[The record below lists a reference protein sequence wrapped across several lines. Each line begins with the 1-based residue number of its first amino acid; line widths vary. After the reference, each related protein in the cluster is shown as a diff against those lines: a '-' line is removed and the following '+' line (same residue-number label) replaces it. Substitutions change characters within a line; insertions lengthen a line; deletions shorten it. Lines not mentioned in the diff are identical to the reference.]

1 MPNPGF
7 LNKKPAG
14 QICKIET
21 NKCASVSQKKVRAFF
36 AFPVAL
42 MTEEKTKRVRFFFT
56 HFRHATCFTK
66 LLVLMVEWE
75 NCITK
80 VRLFL
85 NTAIMK

>member
-21 NKCASVSQKKVRAFF
+21 NKCASVSQKKERAFF

-42 MTEEKTKRVRFFFT
+42 MTEEKTKRVRFFFLHT
-56 HFRHATCFTK
+56 SDMPH
-66 LLVLMVEWE
+66 VLQ
-75 NCITK
+75 NFFC
-80 VRLFL
+80 
-85 NTAIMK
+85 